1 MLKVLILQNQVNLSF
16 FISNRISVESKGSFS
31 STISRI
37 AIISIALGLAVLII
51 AFMVLYGFK
60 REIKRKIYSFSG
72 HLIINKYTLST
83 SYEETS
89 IVLDDS
95 LIRTLEDYPLTER
108 FQPYAMKAGLVRRLS
123 KDAGQTSGAK
133 EEIQGVIFKGVDHQF
148 DTSYFK
154 RHLVEG
160 RFPDF
165 SMDGYSTEA
174 AFSRKVANY
183 LRLNTGDEV
192 MIYFVQDPPRYRK
205 LNVVGIYE
213 TGLEEFDEKI
223 VFGDLDLIRRINN
236 WPDSLA
242 GGIELFIKDI
252 DQLERA
258 ENELWNT
265 LDVSLYVDKVTD
277 RYIQIFDWLN
287 LLNRNVMILLT
298 IILFVAG
305 TSIISILLILIMERT
320 QMIGLL
326 RVLGGEVKLIR
337 SVFIWNGL
345 RLIIK
350 GLLWGNVIGIA
361 LGLIQFYF
369 ELIPL
374 DEATYYMDHVP
385 IEIDIPIILG
395 LNLLILLLVG
405 LTLFIPASIISRV
418 SPVKAVRFD

>member
-1 MLKVLILQNQVNLSF
+1 MLKVLILQVQVNLSF

-165 SMDGYSTEA
+165 STDGYSTEA

-252 DQLERA
+252 SQLERA

-350 GLLWGNVIGIA
+350 GLLWGNVIGTS

-374 DEATYYMDHVP
+374 DEATYYMDHAP